1 MTIEN
6 KTKVEINK
14 IKNQK
19 SKIIWYRRK
28 ASSVV
33 EPDPNPDTLG
43 FGSKR
48 IVKIIMFP
56 SLELT

>member
-14 IKNQK
+14 IKNHMVP
-19 SKIIWYRRK
+19 YRRK

-33 EPDPNPDTLG
+33 EPDPNLDTPG
-43 FGSKR
+43 SGSKL